1 MNEWEIL
8 YRQSPDYAVKRE
20 YILAQ
25 TRDEAWAKFHEQ
37 KQPTDKALS
46 IKFMGVVKNDSNR

>member
-25 TRDEAWAKFHEQ
+25 TTGEAFAKFNEQ
-37 KQPTDKALS
+37 NIGVVNVLS
-46 IKFMGVVKNDSNR
+46 IKYMGVVKNDSNR